1 MASLLLPAPV
11 PAAGPAWVRDLIS
24 RPVRLVDVLGRFA
37 TALYLRLAG
46 GEVIALLSSDAVRL
60 PIGLILPTSSREF
73 PLTCLSGPVVVG
85 SGVVQIRSWSCRV
98 SRLVSLRASAALTPD
113 RRACEHVRRRLAD
126 CQSADPDLRLPDAL
140 PDDALPPEVA
150 ADLVRRL
157 LGVGPGLT
165 PAGDD
170 VLAGL
175 LVGLWSFGQRAEP
188 LRLTVLAGLA
198 GVDPPSEPTAAGDV
212 RERVAGSAR
221 PRNGRPHPR
230 RTHLGCRV
238 GNRCVGRRHHGD
250 RRPSSGNL
258 VEAVTTLTNEPGETQ
273 IAMSGSVFVVRQLL
287 AAGLVDVLHLLV
299 HPVALRRGM
308 RLFDEGES
316 PIRCGCSPPRPF
328 STGVLHLIYAAA
340 ETNR

>member
-1 MASLLLPAPV
+1 MASLLLPAQV
-11 PAAGPAWVRDLIS
+11 ASAGPAWVRDLIS

-73 PLTCLSGPVVVG
+73 PLACLSGPVVVG
-85 SGVVQIRSWSCRV
+85 AGAVEIGSWSCRV
-98 SRLVSLRASAALTPD
+98 SRLVSLRAPAALTPD
-113 RRACEHVRRRLAD
+113 RRACEHLRRRLAD

-140 PDDALPPEVA
+140 PDDSLPPEGA

-157 LGVGPGLT
+157 VGVGPGLT

-198 GVDPPSEPTAAGDV
+198 AGTTDLSAALLRCAARGESIPEV
-212 RERVAGSAR
+212 NQLLRTMSGSAWQ
-221 PRNGRPHPR
+221 GRLDHAR
-230 RTHLGCRV
+230 DDLVRV
-238 GNRCVGRRHHGD
+238 GHTSGTALATGVLAAATMAIGD
-250 RRPSSGNL
+250 RRQATS
-258 VEAVTTLTNEPGETQ
+258 
-273 IAMSGSVFVVRQLL
+273 
-287 AAGLVDVLHLLV
+287 
-299 HPVALRRGM
+299 LRR
-308 RLFDEGES
+308 S
-316 PIRCGCSPPRPF
+316 PR
-328 STGVLHLIYAAA
+328 
-340 ETNR
+340 